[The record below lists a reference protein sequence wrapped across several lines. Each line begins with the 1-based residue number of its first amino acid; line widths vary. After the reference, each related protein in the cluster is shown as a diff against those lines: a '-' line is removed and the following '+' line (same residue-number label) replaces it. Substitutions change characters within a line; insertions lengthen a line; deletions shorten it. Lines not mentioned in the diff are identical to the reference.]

1 MSLSS
6 ALFSPSQSL
15 VLGWIF
21 GHPERQFHLNE
32 LLRLTQLSSASL
44 QRELNR
50 LSESG
55 IVNSKKVGNLRIFKA
70 NSQSPVYQELHSL
83 VKKTLGIDHEIS
95 IALTPL
101 HQDLKHALIYGSVA
115 KNTDTASSDIDL
127 MLVGKNLRL
136 SKILDLLTSV
146 ESKLGRKINTTCYT
160 PKEFESRR
168 AERSSFVNK
177 VLALPT
183 ITLYG
188 AAID

>member
-6 ALFSPSQSL
+6 ALFTSSQSQ

-21 GHPERQFHLNE
+21 GHPEREFHFSE

-70 NSQSPVYQELHSL
+70 DQKSPVYQELHSL

-101 HQDLKHALIYGSVA
+101 HQNLEHALIYGSVA

-136 SKILDLLTSV
+136 SKILDLLTPV
-146 ESKLGRKINTTCYT
+146 ESKLGRKINPTCYT

-168 AERSSFVNK
+168 AERASFVNK

-183 ITLYG
+183 IAVYG
-188 AAID
+188 AVID

>member
-6 ALFSPSQSL
+6 ALFTSSQSQ

-21 GHPERQFHLNE
+21 GHSEREFHFSE

-55 IVNSKKVGNLRIFKA
+55 IVNSKRLGNLRIFKA
-70 NSQSPVYQELHSL
+70 NQKSPVYQELHSL

-101 HQDLKHALIYGSVA
+101 HQYLEHALIYGSVA

-136 SKILDLLTSV
+136 SKILDLLTPV
-146 ESKLGRKINTTCYT
+146 ESKIGRKINTTCYT
-160 PKEFESRR
+160 SKEFESRR
-168 AERSSFVNK
+168 AERTSFVNK

-183 ITLYG
+183 IVVYG

>member
-6 ALFSPSQSL
+6 ALFTSSQSR

-21 GHPERQFHLNE
+21 GHPEREFHFSE

-55 IVNSKKVGNLRIFKA
+55 IVNSKKIGNLRIFKA
-70 NSQSPVYQELHSL
+70 NQKSPVYQELHGL
-83 VKKTLGIDHEIS
+83 VQKTLGIDHEIS
-95 IALTPL
+95 IAIAPL

-115 KNTDTASSDIDL
+115 KNTDTARSDIDL

-136 SKILDLLTSV
+136 SKILDLLTPV
-146 ESKLGRKINTTCYT
+146 ESKLGRKINPTCYT
-160 PKEFESRR
+160 LKEFESRR
-168 AERSSFVNK
+168 AERASFVNK
-177 VLALPT
+177 VLALP
-183 ITLYG
+183 IIAVYG
-188 AAID
+188 AAIA

>member
-6 ALFSPSQSL
+6 ALFTSSQSQ

-21 GHPERQFHLNE
+21 GHSEREFHFSE

-55 IVNSKKVGNLRIFKA
+55 IVNSKKFGNLRIFKA
-70 NSQSPVYQELHSL
+70 NQKSPVYQELYSL

-95 IALTPL
+95 IALVPL
-101 HQDLKHALIYGSVA
+101 HQNLEHALIYGSVA

-136 SKILDLLTSV
+136 SKILDLLTPV
-146 ESKLGRKINTTCYT
+146 ESKIGRKINTTCYT

-168 AERSSFVNK
+168 AERTSFVNK

-183 ITLYG
+183 IVVYG

>member
-6 ALFSPSQSL
+6 ALFTSSQSQ

-21 GHPERQFHLNE
+21 GHPEREFHFSE

-50 LSESG
+50 LSKSG
-55 IVNSKKVGNLRIFKA
+55 IVNSKKFGNLRIFKA
-70 NSQSPVYQELHSL
+70 NQKSPVYQELHSL

-95 IALTPL
+95 IALVPL
-101 HQDLKHALIYGSVA
+101 HQNLEHALIYGSVA

-136 SKILDLLTSV
+136 SKILDLLTPV
-146 ESKLGRKINTTCYT
+146 ESKIGRKINTTCYT

-168 AERSSFVNK
+168 AERTSFVNK

-183 ITLYG
+183 IVVYG

>member
-21 GHPERQFHLNE
+21 GHPEREFHLNE

-70 NSQSPVYQELHSL
+70 NLQSPVYQELHSL

-95 IALTPL
+95 VALIPL

-136 SKILDLLTSV
+136 SKILDLLTPV

-160 PKEFESRR
+160 PKEFESRL

>member
-15 VLGWIF
+15 VLGWVF
-21 GHPERQFHLNE
+21 GHPEREFHLNE

-70 NSQSPVYQELHSL
+70 NQQSPVYQELHSL

-95 IALTPL
+95 VALTPL

-136 SKILDLLTSV
+136 SKILDLLNPIET
-146 ESKLGRKINTTCYT
+146 KLGRKINPTCYT
-160 PKEFESRR
+160 LKEFESRR

-183 ITLYG
+183 IAVYG

>member
-21 GHPERQFHLNE
+21 GHPEREFHLNE

-70 NSQSPVYQELHSL
+70 NQLSPVYQELYSL

-95 IALTPL
+95 VALTPL

-115 KNTDTASSDIDL
+115 KNTDTGSSDIDL

-136 SKILDLLTSV
+136 SKILDLLNPI
-146 ESKLGRKINTTCYT
+146 ESKLGRKINPTCYT
-160 PKEFESRR
+160 LKEFESRR

-183 ITLYG
+183 IAVYG

>member
-6 ALFSPSQSL
+6 ALFTSSQSQ

-21 GHPERQFHLNE
+21 SHPEREFHFSE

-55 IVNSKKVGNLRIFKA
+55 IVNSKRLGNLRIFIA
-70 NSQSPVYQELHSL
+70 NQKSPVYQELHSL
-83 VKKTLGIDHEIS
+83 VKKTLGIDYEIS
-95 IALTPL
+95 IALVPL
-101 HQDLKHALIYGSVA
+101 HQNLEHALIYGSVA

-136 SKILDLLTSV
+136 GKILDLLTPV
-146 ESKLGRKINTTCYT
+146 ESKIGRKINTTCYT
-160 PKEFESRR
+160 PKEFEGRR
-168 AERSSFVNK
+168 AERTSFVNK

-183 ITLYG
+183 IVVYG

>member
-6 ALFSPSQSL
+6 ALFTSSQSQ

-21 GHPERQFHLNE
+21 GHPEREFHFSE

-55 IVNSKKVGNLRIFKA
+55 IVNSKKFGNLRIFKA
-70 NSQSPVYQELHSL
+70 NQKSPVYQELHSL

-95 IALTPL
+95 LALVPL
-101 HQDLKHALIYGSVA
+101 QQNLEHALIYGSVA

-136 SKILDLLTSV
+136 SKILDLLTPV
-146 ESKLGRKINTTCYT
+146 ESKIGRKINTTCYT

-168 AERSSFVNK
+168 AERTSFVNK

-183 ITLYG
+183 IVVYG

>member
-6 ALFSPSQSL
+6 ALFTSSQSQ

-21 GHPERQFHLNE
+21 GHSEREFHFSE

-55 IVNSKKVGNLRIFKA
+55 IVNSKKFGNLRIFKA
-70 NSQSPVYQELHSL
+70 NQKSPVYQELHSL

-95 IALTPL
+95 LALVPL
-101 HQDLKHALIYGSVA
+101 HQNLEHALIYGSVA

-168 AERSSFVNK
+168 AERTSFVNK

-183 ITLYG
+183 IVVYG

>member
-21 GHPERQFHLNE
+21 GHPEREFHLNE

-55 IVNSKKVGNLRIFKA
+55 IVNSKKVANLRIFKA
-70 NSQSPVYQELHSL
+70 NPQSPVYQELYSL
-83 VKKTLGIDHEIS
+83 VKKTLGIDHEINV
-95 IALTPL
+95 ALAPL

-136 SKILDLLTSV
+136 SKILDLLNPI
-146 ESKLGRKINTTCYT
+146 ESKLGRKINPTCYT

-183 ITLYG
+183 IAVYG

>member
-6 ALFSPSQSL
+6 ALFTSSQSQ

-21 GHPERQFHLNE
+21 GHPEREFHFSE

-55 IVNSKKVGNLRIFKA
+55 IVNSKKFGNLRIFKA
-70 NSQSPVYQELHSL
+70 NQKSPVYQELYSL

-95 IALTPL
+95 LALAPL
-101 HQDLKHALIYGSVA
+101 HQHLERALIYGSVA

-136 SKILDLLTSV
+136 SKILDLLTPV
-146 ESKLGRKINTTCYT
+146 ESKIGRKINATCYT

-168 AERSSFVNK
+168 AERTSFVNK

-183 ITLYG
+183 IVVYG

>member
-6 ALFSPSQSL
+6 ALFTSSQSQ

-21 GHPERQFHLNE
+21 GHSEREFHFSE

-55 IVNSKKVGNLRIFKA
+55 IVNSKKFGNLRIFKA
-70 NSQSPVYQELHSL
+70 NQKSPVYQELHSL

-95 IALTPL
+95 LALVPL
-101 HQDLKHALIYGSVA
+101 HQNLEHALIYGSVA

-136 SKILDLLTSV
+136 SKILDLLTPV
-146 ESKLGRKINTTCYT
+146 ESKIGRKINTTCYT

-168 AERSSFVNK
+168 AERTSFVNK

-183 ITLYG
+183 IVVYG

>member
-6 ALFSPSQSL
+6 ALFTSSQSQ

-21 GHPERQFHLNE
+21 GHPEREFHFSE

-55 IVNSKKVGNLRIFKA
+55 IVNSKRLGNLRIFKA
-70 NSQSPVYQELHSL
+70 NQKSPVYQELHSL

-101 HQDLKHALIYGSVA
+101 HQHLEHALIYGSVA

-127 MLVGKNLRL
+127 MLVGKDLRL
-136 SKILDLLTSV
+136 SKILDLLTPV
-146 ESKLGRKINTTCYT
+146 ESKIGRKINTTCYT

-168 AERSSFVNK
+168 AERTSFVNK

-183 ITLYG
+183 IVVYG

>member
-21 GHPERQFHLNE
+21 GHPEREFHLNE

-70 NSQSPVYQELHSL
+70 NQLSPVYQELYSL
-83 VKKTLGIDHEIS
+83 VKKTLGIDHEINV
-95 IALTPL
+95 ALTPL

-115 KNTDTASSDIDL
+115 KNTDTGSSDIDL

-136 SKILDLLTSV
+136 SKILDLLNPI
-146 ESKLGRKINTTCYT
+146 ESKLGRKINPTCYT
-160 PKEFESRR
+160 LKEFESRR

-183 ITLYG
+183 IAVYG

>member
-6 ALFSPSQSL
+6 ALFTSSQSQ

-21 GHPERQFHLNE
+21 GHSEREFHFSE

-55 IVNSKKVGNLRIFKA
+55 IVNSKKFGNLRIFKA
-70 NSQSPVYQELHSL
+70 NQKSPVYQELHSL

-95 IALTPL
+95 IALVPL
-101 HQDLKHALIYGSVA
+101 HQNLEHALIYGSVA

-136 SKILDLLTSV
+136 SKILDLLTPV
-146 ESKLGRKINTTCYT
+146 ESKIGRKINTTCYT

-168 AERSSFVNK
+168 AERTSFVNK

-183 ITLYG
+183 IVVYG